1 MIGSSTNLFRMA
13 VNSENIDDIVQEAE
27 IVRNGTQ
34 NRMDEMRREISLLIA
49 EYDSEKNSSDGSA
62 RDGGFEPLSNS
73 VRLVKLKNI

>member
-62 RDGGFEPLSNS
+62 KDGGFEPLSNS